1 MCGRFTLRT
10 PPAVLIRQFDL
21 ARVPDE
27 LNELAP
33 RYNVAPTQSVLAIR
47 QRPDLDREAVF
58 LHWGLIPSW
67 ADSPSIGNRMINA
80 RAETVHQKPAF
91 RHSFRRQRC
100 LVPADGYYEW
110 QKQADGKKQP
120 YLFHLPGEEPFAF
133 AGLWEHWQS
142 REPEGPVIES
152 CSLIT
157 TEPNALASAV
167 HDRMPVILDP
177 RDYDTWLDPQ
187 AEAAH
192 LQQLLRPFADDTLT
206 AEPVSTYVNKP
217 TNDDSKCIEP
227 V

>member
-1 MCGRFTLRT
+1 MRT
-10 PPAVLIRQFDL
+10 HPAVLIRQFNLSL
-21 ARVPDE
+21 APGE
-27 LNELAP
+27 LNRLTP
-33 RYNVAPTQSVLAIR
+33 RYNIAPTQSVLAIR
-47 QRPDLDREAVF
+47 QSGGLGKEAAF

-91 RHSFRRQRC
+91 RHSFRSQRC

-120 YLFHLPGEEPFAF
+120 YLFHLPGGEPFAF

-142 REPEGPVIES
+142 REPDGPVIES

-157 TEPNALASAV
+157 TAANALASTV

-177 RDYDTWLDPQ
+177 RDYDAWLDPQ
-187 AEAAH
+187 AEPAR
-192 LQQLLRPFADDTLT
+192 LQQLLVPFADDFLV

-217 TNDDSKCIEP
+217 TNDDSKCVEP
-227 V
+227 LS